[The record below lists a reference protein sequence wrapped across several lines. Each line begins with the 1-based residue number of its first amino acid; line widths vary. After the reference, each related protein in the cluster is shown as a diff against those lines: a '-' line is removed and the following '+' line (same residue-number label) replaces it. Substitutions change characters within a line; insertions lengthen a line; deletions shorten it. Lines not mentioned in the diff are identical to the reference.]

1 MAVDS
6 TKLIIDIESRLRNL
20 ERTLKGLAAIR
31 KSLQSVANVSQQV
44 AGVNRASAATDRLSR
59 QQQRAA
65 ITAQRLANQEQA
77 VNVRALELSNR
88 MERARQATQRLAQ
101 SQQRLDAATAAST
114 SRLGQQADAHVR
126 FFKATEAALKKAPLA
141 DSHVQAF
148 RSIEKAAK
156 DADTALKKAP
166 QMDAHVRAFRALER
180 GAQDADSHVKAFRA
194 SERALA
200 RAPQLDSHVRA
211 FRALQKGV
219 EDADHHVQFFRANEA
234 ALAKAP
240 QMDAHVRAF
249 RALEAASKQASQ
261 GLLGIGNALRGLG
274 QGLVSL
280 GATLSVTITA
290 PLVAAG
296 AASVDAAMRLDSL
309 KRGLAAIVGSADEAN
324 RQLQRLTQ
332 IAKLPGIGFE
342 EAIQGSIRLQAVGFS
357 AAEAEKSLREF
368 ANAVALTGGGRE
380 ELTRVTVQ
388 LGQLAAKGKVLSQDL
403 RPIIE
408 AAPAVGRALL
418 EAFGTV
424 NPDDIGDL
432 GISSQQFLS
441 ILTEQL
447 TRLPRAAAGAKN
459 SFENFR
465 DEVFRAAAAVGE
477 VLLPGLV
484 RLAEVVGPI
493 ITRLAEIFTQLPRP
507 VQLVGIGLATLAAAL
522 GPVLFVVGQ
531 LTIGVGRLLVEF
543 VELNAAG
550 ILPTIISLRGL
561 TAASLTAA
569 AAQRTLGV
577 SSLALGG
584 AIGGI
589 AAILAAIAAAYVTYN
604 AFQKDATTL
613 SKERAEQLTAEID
626 GLEKQ
631 AKFLNGLGAGVE
643 RTADEQQRLSDIYD
657 KLNSQAQI
665 RVAGITDEAKRLI
678 ALRAELEK
686 VIQLRGQE
694 RDQQAASVAAQIANS
709 AAQIASNDAG
719 RQSITANIAANNEL
733 VETLQREG
741 RITDDTRRKLEQLGH
756 STSVDVV
763 RAVENLQQQ
772 SARLV
777 QRQREL
783 GENTQEVR
791 GQLNDYLT
799 TLRTLDPQHQL
810 TARQLLTLAK
820 NLGLFRGDIEQTVPI
835 LEKYIQTV
843 EKAAAAQESLIRP
856 LSGVAQSLL
865 KSGDAADKAA
875 KARRALIEA
884 AAAQAREIS
893 VDFEGALRDIKRTVD
908 AVPELRQALER
919 EKELTGK
926 SLEELLREAL
936 ESAFKGRAKDKSGT
950 ALRNAQ
956 EQLAQALADVAQA
969 SAEEL
974 GQIEQLKN
982 DALLQENE
990 NAFKLQLVAYRQYLN
1005 ERARLTS
1012 ANLQLEINAQRAL
1025 ITQAEEE
1032 QKRFRERAAI
1042 PNLPAAERVKAQG
1055 SAAAAEER
1063 IIKARTKILDLQQKQ
1078 RDANVELDQALRE
1091 SAKQQLDDVRK
1102 LEIEFGELQGRIEDA
1117 ANATTDE
1124 KFRESLQALSAAQDD
1139 LNKRLLIFGKL
1150 LSADERQALE
1160 AARAQNQRQ
1169 IDAIENIKA
1178 QEDALAALAAANEL
1192 VRRAKER
1199 QAKLEDDLTFQTE
1212 SRGLTEEAAIKRRLA
1227 GEEKLNDSLIIAHE
1241 TIRQIVAALQARGV
1255 EPPRALIEFLQQL
1268 RTEVQGLGELSF
1280 SEQFRL
1286 AQKEFDRIND
1296 ERLQKIADVERA
1308 VRNRDIAE
1316 AEGLLLIRRINGQ
1329 YVGDLERQLEVLKQ
1343 IAAASGDV
1351 TLKRQAADAAETAKD
1366 AADQLAKLTV
1376 QIRSTSID
1384 ALQEGFTNFFTD
1396 LADRSQSATQDLLKF
1411 INSVVGRVEQV
1422 IAENL
1427 SRKLIESIFGTGD
1440 GKAGDGIIAGIR
1452 RLFGLGGKVTT
1463 TVAEAAPHAA
1473 EATAHA
1479 AETAA
1484 ITTASAALTTAG
1496 ATAGTAITVAATA
1509 FASTVTAAAAAFAS
1523 IVTAAA
1529 GTQAAGGLGT
1539 LLGGAETGL
1548 YPAVPGGV
1556 YRVVE
1561 GGYPEAVLTTDPQHA
1576 VRQVSILREFLART
1590 KGLGGRIPGFEV
1602 GAMVS
1607 RETGQANLLSA
1618 IHRAAPMSLP
1628 LADAASTSAG
1638 PNSFTFRQILVDD
1651 QRDIS
1656 NWYNSAEGDR
1666 VQVQWLARNRPTVRK
1681 LLGIREGN

>member
-1 MAVDS
+1 LAVD
-6 TKLIIDIESRLRNL
+6 TTRLIIDIESRLRNL
-20 ERTLKGLAAIR
+20 EKTLKGLAAIR

-44 AGVNRASAATDRLSR
+44 AGVNRASAATDRLS
-59 QQQRAA
+59 QQQRRAA

-77 VNVRALELSNR
+77 VNLRAIELANR
-88 MERARQATQRLAQ
+88 MERARQATQRLTQ
-101 SQQRLDAATAAST
+101 SQQRLDAAASATTA
-114 SRLGQQADAHVR
+114 RLGQQADAHV
-126 FFKATEAALKKAPLA
+126 
-141 DSHVQAF
+141 
-148 RSIEKAAK
+148 
-156 DADTALKKAP
+156 
-166 QMDAHVRAFRALER
+166 
-180 GAQDADSHVKAFRA
+180 KAFRA
-194 SERALA
+194 I
-200 RAPQLDSHVRA
+200 
-211 FRALQKGV
+211 
-219 EDADHHVQFFRANEA
+219 
-234 ALAKAP
+234 
-240 QMDAHVRAF
+240 
-249 RALEAASKQASQ
+249 EAASRRTTQNIISV
-261 GLLGIGNALRGLG
+261 GNSLRELG

-280 GATLSVTITA
+280 GGTLSVAITA

-296 AASVDAAMRLDSL
+296 AASVDAAVRLDSL
-309 KRGLAAIVGSADEAN
+309 KRGLTAIVGSADEAA

-418 EAFGTV
+418 QAFGTV
-424 NPDDIGDL
+424 NPEDIRDL
-432 GISSQQFLS
+432 GLSSQQFLG
-441 ILTEQL
+441 ILTDEL

-459 SFENFR
+459 SFENFK

-477 VLLPGLV
+477 ALLPGLV

-493 ITRLAEIFTQLPRP
+493 ITRLADTFTRLPRP
-507 VQLVGIGLATLAAAL
+507 VQLVGIGLAALAAAL
-522 GPVLFVVGQ
+522 GPVLFVVGH
-531 LTIGVGRLLVEF
+531 LTIGVGRLLVGF
-543 VELNAAG
+543 VQLNAAG
-550 ILPTIISLRGL
+550 ILPTIVSLRGL

-589 AAILAAIAAAYVTYN
+589 AAILATIAAAYVTYN

-626 GLEKQ
+626 ALEKQ
-631 AKFLNGLGAGVE
+631 AKFLNGLQSGVE
-643 RTADEQQRLSDIYD
+643 RTADEQQRLSDTYD
-657 KLNSQAQI
+657 KLNTAAQI

-694 RDQQAASVAAQIANS
+694 RDQQAASVAAQVANS
-709 AAQIASNDAG
+709 AAQIAANDAG

-741 RITDDTRRKLEQLGH
+741 RITDDTRRRLEQLGH

-763 RAVENLQQQ
+763 KAVENLQQQ

-791 GQLNDYLT
+791 GQLNDYLG

-843 EKAAAAQESLIRP
+843 EAAAAAQESLIRP

-865 KSGDAADKAA
+865 KSGEAAEKAA

-884 AAAQAREIS
+884 AATQAKEIS

-908 AVPELRQALER
+908 AVPELRQALDR

-982 DALLQENE
+982 EALLQENE

-1025 ITQAEEE
+1025 ITQAEQE
-1032 QKRFRERAAI
+1032 QQRFRERAAT
-1042 PNLPAAERVKAQG
+1042 PGLPAAERTKAG
-1055 SAAAAEER
+1055 GGAAAAEER
-1063 IIKARTKILDLQQKQ
+1063 IIKARTKVLELQQKQ
-1078 RDANVELDQALRE
+1078 RDLNIELDQLLRE
-1091 SAKQQLDDVRK
+1091 SAKEQLNDVRK

-1117 ANATTDE
+1117 LNATTDE
-1124 KFRESLQALSAAQDD
+1124 KFRESLQALSLAQDD

-1160 AARAQNQRQ
+1160 TARAQNQRQ

-1178 QEDALAALAAANEL
+1178 QEDALAALAAASEL

-1199 QAKLEDDLTFQTE
+1199 QAQLEADLTFQTE
-1212 SRGLTEEAAIKRRLA
+1212 FRGLTEEAAIKRRLA
-1227 GEEKLNDSLIIAHE
+1227 GEEKLNDSLTIAHE

-1296 ERLQKIADVERA
+1296 ERLQKIADIERA

-1316 AEGLLLIRRINGQ
+1316 AEGLLLIRRINGE
-1329 YVGDLERQLEVLKQ
+1329 YVGDLERQLELLKE

-1351 TLKRQAADAAETAKD
+1351 TLQRQAADAAEVAKD
-1366 AADQLAKLTV
+1366 AADELARLTV

-1384 ALQEGFTNFFTD
+1384 ALHDGFTNFFVD
-1396 LADRSQSATQDLLKF
+1396 LTDRSQSALDDLL
-1411 INSVVGRVEQV
+1411 NLVDSVRQRVLSV

-1427 SRKLIESIFGTGD
+1427 SDELIKSIFGIGD
-1440 GKAGDGIIAGIR
+1440 GTAGDGIIAAVK
-1452 RLFGLGGKVTT
+1452 RLFGFGGGATAT
-1463 TVAEAAPHAA
+1463 IAGEAAAHTA
-1473 EATAHA
+1473 ESSAHA

-1496 ATAGTAITVAATA
+1496 ATAGTTITVAATA

-1529 GTQAAGGLGT
+1529 GTQAAGGLGEI
-1539 LLGGAETGL
+1539 LGGGAETGL

-1556 YRVVE
+1556 YRFVE

-1576 VRQVSILREFLART
+1576 VRQVGILREFLART
-1590 KGLGGRIPGFEV
+1590 KGLGGRVPGFDV

-1607 RETGQANLLSA
+1607 RETSQANLLNA

-1628 LADAASTSAG
+1628 LADAAPTGASAG
-1638 PNSFTFRQILVDD
+1638 SFTFRQILVDD

-1656 NWYNSAEGDR
+1656 NWYSSAEGDR